1 MASLFKKKT
10 VDGKF
15 LAAALRAC
23 LFGQNRPATLSRQS
37 STGFVNTNTVNLFNT
52 LNILRDIV
60 WAIYG
65 IRDIFDPL
73 C

>member
-15 LAAALRAC
+15 LAAALKAC

-37 STGFVNTNTVNLFNT
+37 STGFANTNTVHLFNIV
-52 LNILRDIV
+52 NILR
-60 WAIYG
+60 Y
-65 IRDIFDPL
+65 IFGPL
-73 C
+73 CYC